1 MEKPRVLVVEDDTR
15 LSSLIEVLLR
25 HRGFDCEII
34 GDGNLAIQHL
44 RCTAYDAVVL
54 DLMLPG
60 VFGFDVLR
68 FMQAERPSMMQRTV
82 VTTAADQATLRDFDP
97 SVVQAMLQK
106 PFEIHE
112 FVGAVSTCVELQ

>member
-1 MEKPRVLVVEDDTR
+1 MQKPRVLVVEDDPR
-15 LSSLIEVLLR
+15 ICSLIEVLLR

-44 RCTAYDAVVL
+44 RRTPYDALVL

-68 FMQAERPSMMQRTV
+68 FLQAERPSMMQRTV
-82 VTTAADQATLRDFDP
+82 VTTAADEDTLRDFDP
-97 SVVQAMLQK
+97 TGVQAMLQK

-112 FVGAVSTCVELQ
+112 FVGAVSTCVAMQ

>member
-1 MEKPRVLVVEDDTR
+1 MQKPRVLVVEDDPR
-15 LSSLIEVLLR
+15 ICSLIEVLLR

-34 GDGNLAIQHL
+34 GDGNVAIQHI
-44 RCTAYDAVVL
+44 RRTAYDAIVL

-68 FMQAERPSMMQRTV
+68 FLQAERPSMMQRTV
-82 VTTAADQATLRDFDP
+82 VTTAADEATLRDFDP
-97 SVVQAMLQK
+97 TVVQAMLQK

-112 FVGAVSTCVELQ
+112 FMGAVSTCVELQ